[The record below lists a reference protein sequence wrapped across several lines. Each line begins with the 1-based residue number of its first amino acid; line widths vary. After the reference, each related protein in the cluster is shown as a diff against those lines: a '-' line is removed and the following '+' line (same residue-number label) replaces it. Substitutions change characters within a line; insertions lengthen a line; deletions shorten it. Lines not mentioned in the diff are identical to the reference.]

1 MSGCQKILLIE
12 DDREISTTLSG
23 VLRGAGY
30 EVVTAPNGIEGQK
43 LIQHEAPGLV
53 ITDMMMPRMGGFP
66 VLDFIN
72 TLDRKPAVIMI
83 TANEG
88 GRHKAYAEM
97 LGVVDYLRK
106 PFPMELMLDAVQ
118 RAIGAPGR
126 PASAAA
132 GASSA
137 PATSSGA
144 TSRAAMANPAAA
156 RATAEESTPEAAEPS
171 APGLGPIRRSRVRKK
186 TD

>member
-1 MSGCQKILLIE
+1 MPASQRILLIE
-12 DDREISTTLSG
+12 DDREIQSTLSG

-30 EVVTAPNGIEGQK
+30 EVLVASNGVDGQRMIEEEQP
-43 LIQHEAPGLV
+43 ALV

-72 TLDRKPAVIMI
+72 TLTKKPAVIMI

-106 PFPMELMLDAVQ
+106 PFPMESLLDAVS
-118 RAIGAPGR
+118 RALPG
-126 PASAAA
+126 AA
-132 GASSA
+132 GKVKAS
-137 PATSSGA
+137 T
-144 TSRAAMANPAAA
+144 
-156 RATAEESTPEAAEPS
+156 ATAVDETNRGNVDEDDDAS
-171 APGLGPIRRSRVRKK
+171 LGPLRRKTKRKK
-186 TD
+186 ADD

>member
-1 MSGCQKILLIE
+1 MTGSHKILLIE

-30 EVVTAPNGIEGQK
+30 DVLTAPNGIEGQK
-43 LIQHEAPGLV
+43 LIQSDAPALV

-72 TLDRKPAVIMI
+72 TLAIKPAVIMI

-106 PFPMELMLDAVQ
+106 PFPMEALLDAVQ
-118 RAIGAPGR
+118 RALRSAPQPTLAKAA
-126 PASAAA
+126 PASAAE
-132 GASSA
+132 GAV
-137 PATSSGA
+137 T
-144 TSRAAMANPAAA
+144 
-156 RATAEESTPEAAEPS
+156 TPVD
-171 APGLGPIRRSRVRKK
+171 PGDPPLGPIRRTRTKK
-186 TD
+186 KSDE